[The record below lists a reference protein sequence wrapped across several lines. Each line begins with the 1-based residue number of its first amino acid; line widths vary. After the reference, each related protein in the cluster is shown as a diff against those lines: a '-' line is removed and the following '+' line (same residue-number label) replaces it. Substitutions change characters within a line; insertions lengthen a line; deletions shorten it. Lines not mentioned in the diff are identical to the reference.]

1 MVLFGYSGFFHHKNW
16 SPCYNWN
23 IAESGVKHNKS
34 NQIKSNPYCLFIEW
48 TWNLRFCALCAIWQ
62 NIVWFIYKNS
72 LTIPKGQPETANLRT
87 YNTNT
92 TRKKT
97 KGQTR
102 IYITLHRI
110 RKFKQHEPHK
120 NRDNTD
126 ALQWLTVP
134 AALETTVALLLN
146 NIKVDDG
153 FTIYIDMHLP
163 SRLSSRP
170 GTHLKCLQFQTP
182 THDHGISSVSL

>member
-1 MVLFGYSGFFHHKNW
+1 M
-16 SPCYNWN
+16 
-23 IAESGVKHNKS
+23 
-34 NQIKSNPYCLFIEW
+34 
-48 TWNLRFCALCAIWQ
+48 
-62 NIVWFIYKNS
+62 
-72 LTIPKGQPETANLRT
+72 IPKGQPETANLRT

-120 NRDNTD
+120 VRNNTD
-126 ALQWLTVP
+126 ALQRLTVP
-134 AALETTVALLLN
+134 AVLETTVALLLN

-153 FTIYIDMHLP
+153 FTIYLDMHLP
-163 SRLSSRP
+163 SRLSS
-170 GTHLKCLQFQTP
+170 
-182 THDHGISSVSL
+182 

>member
-1 MVLFGYSGFFHHKNW
+1 MAKYCLIYLQEQFDDTKGATRNRKLKDIQYKHHK
-16 SPCYNWN
+16 
-23 IAESGVKHNKS
+23 KTDK
-34 NQIKSNPYCLFIEW
+34 
-48 TWNLRFCALCAIWQ
+48 
-62 NIVWFIYKNS
+62 
-72 LTIPKGQPETANLRT
+72 RT
-87 YNTNT
+87 NEDLHNT
-92 TRKKT
+92 TQNT
-97 KGQTR
+97 
-102 IYITLHRI
+102 
-110 RKFKQHEPHK
+110 KFKQHEPHK

-153 FTIYIDMHLP
+153 FTIYIDMHLL